1 MQQLKQYENHS
12 DADLVR
18 LCIQREPV
26 AQRALYERY
35 KARMMAFC
43 RRYFQRQDLA
53 EEFFQEGFVR
63 FFQKIEQY
71 DPRFPLYPYL
81 KKIFLYAGIN
91 YLRQFFSGKN
101 ATSPIEL
108 VAEHSDPEPGVMPA
122 LSYQDLLGLMAK
134 MQEADALVLQLALI
148 EEWTHEEIAV
158 TLGITEGNSRARL
171 MRARKKLITLIPTET
186 PIT

>member
-12 DADLVR
+12 DADLVQ
-18 LCIQREPV
+18 LCIQREPM
-26 AQRALYERY
+26 AQRVLYERY

-71 DPRFPLYPYL
+71 DSKYPLYPYL

-91 YLRQFFSGKN
+91 YLRQFFSEKYN
-101 ATSPIEL
+101 TAPLETL
-108 VAEHSDPEPGVMPA
+108 AEYSDPEPGIMPS

-171 MRARKKLITLIPTET
+171 LRARKKLMSLIPLET